1 MEPFVSRRFHLIIDA
16 FDCKKDLSNKK
27 FIEQTIIEIAKLLKM
42 TIIKGPI
49 IAKGI
54 EKNPGL
60 TAFAI
65 IDFSHISIHTF
76 TKTNEFCL
84 DIFSCKEFDFSKL
97 KKYIKSTYSLK
108 DKQIYQSVV
117 RYDEFDIDY
126 NWNNFSPI
134 EYLNE
139 YYTKLSIE
147 NQKILEWYNEIY
159 SKIKPTKKLLEIGGG
174 ATIYQLISASKKINS
189 ITFTDYLPNN
199 LAEIKRWKNGK
210 GFNWNKFVKF
220 VLDLEKKSN
229 SNNDIKIRKKKI
241 SEKINTISV
250 LNASI
255 QNDEY
260 KNKFDIVQSNF
271 AVESSTNDIS
281 EFKRMLFN
289 MRSYLKKDGIL
300 LMTSLGGALTYK
312 CGNHYFPAIYLNEDL
327 INKYFKESGFKILKI
342 DKILADNSNESKY
355 HEIFLI
361 KAIKR

>member
-1 MEPFVSRRFHLIIDA
+1 MKPFISRRFHLIIDA
-16 FDCKKDLSNKK
+16 FDCKKNLNDEK
-27 FIEQTIIEIAKLLKM
+27 FIKKTIVEIARLLKM

-54 EKNPGL
+54 EENPGL

-76 TKTNEFCL
+76 TQTNEFCL

-97 KKYIKSTYSLK
+97 KKYIKSTFALSN
-108 DKQIYQSVV
+108 KQIYQSVV

-126 NWNNFSPI
+126 NWNNFSPTD
-134 EYLNE
+134 YLNE
-139 YYTKLSIE
+139 YYKKLSVE
-147 NQKILEWYNEIY
+147 NKKILEWYKKTY
-159 SKIKPTKKLLEIGGG
+159 SQLKPKKNLLEIGGG
-174 ATIYQLISASKKINS
+174 ATIYQLISASMKIDS

-199 LAEIKRWKNGK
+199 LAEIKKWKNGK
-210 GFNWNKFVKF
+210 GFNWNKFIKY

-229 SNNDIKIRKKKI
+229 SNSNINIRKKKI
-241 SEKINTISV
+241 AEKINSISV

-255 QNDEY
+255 QNNEY
-260 KNKFDIVQSNF
+260 QNKFDIVQSNF

-281 EFKRMLFN
+281 ELKRMLYN

-300 LMTSLGGALTYK
+300 LMTALGGALTYK
-312 CGNHYFPAIYLNEDL
+312 CGEHYFPAIYLDEDL
-327 INKYFKESGFKILKI
+327 INKYFKESKLKIIEI
-342 DKILADNSNESKY
+342 DKIMADNSNESKY

-361 KAIKR
+361 KATKM